1 MNKIT
6 LDYSLGW
13 LEDLRE
19 DGEICLDIDVSPVS
33 LQSRNSQRK
42 EELTNAIRSAL
53 SRLDYVL
60 SGDVSF
66 HFTWQ
71 LHEQKRLETS
81 NSSDLDNILKP
92 LIDSCCSINGVL
104 IDDNQLDDIHVQWV
118 NYYDYENDKVI
129 IIFNFNPS
137 EKIAKKGLVFVNI
150 DNDLYLPITKYL
162 NLSERTEAFS
172 HLQTQYS
179 TRKSAIEKE
188 GYLRATRRKNKMQR
202 VFHKSRLSG
211 YTMLNET
218 EYLE

>member
-1 MNKIT
+1 MRTIT
-6 LDYSLGW
+6 LDYGLGW

-19 DGEICLDIDVSPVS
+19 DGEIYLDIDISPVT
-33 LQSRNSQRK
+33 LQSNNTQRK
-42 EELTNAIRSAL
+42 EELKKAVRSAL

-66 HFTWQ
+66 HLTWQ

-92 LIDSCCSINGVL
+92 LIDSCCGIDGVL
-104 IDDNQLDDIHVQWV
+104 IDDNQLDDVHVQWV

-129 IIFNFNPS
+129 ITLNFNLS
-137 EKIAKKGLVFVNI
+137 ETIQKSRLVFVEI
-150 DNDLYLPITKYL
+150 DKALYLPITKHD
-162 NLSERTEAFS
+162 NLDDRRKVFDQLHA
-172 HLQTQYS
+172 QYS

-202 VFHKSRLSG
+202 VFHKGRLSD
-211 YTMLNET
+211 YTMLNKN
-218 EYLE
+218 EYLD